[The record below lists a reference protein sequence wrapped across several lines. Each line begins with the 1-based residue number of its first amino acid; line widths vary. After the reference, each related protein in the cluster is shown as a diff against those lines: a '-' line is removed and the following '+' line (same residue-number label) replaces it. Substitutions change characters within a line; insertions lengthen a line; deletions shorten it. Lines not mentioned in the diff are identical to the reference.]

1 MNIWSFTLKII
12 NKEIEKYI
20 TPLTLAIWIMNDG
33 GWVKYGIRLTR
44 NAFRYNEVK
53 LLTLILYTKFELSTT
68 IQKLNYLDKYSIYIK
83 SNSVT
88 LF

>member
-1 MNIWSFTLKII
+1 MKII

-20 TPLTLAIWIMNDG
+20 TPLALAIWIMNDG
-33 GWVKYGIRLTR
+33 SWVKYGIRLTR